1 VRGIPKESDGI
12 EMKYTSAKMDGKVF
26 VDSNIFLYTLDSS
39 EKTRR
44 EKAKARLV
52 ELSGTNR
59 IVISTQVLNE
69 VYAVATRKLGVEVVM
84 AKRFVRQLCDFDV
97 IVVTQEVIDAAM
109 DCSILHQLNYWDA
122 LMIAAA
128 ELARC
133 SVLWTEDLNPGE
145 MICGVRIVNP
155 LV

>member
-1 VRGIPKESDGI
+1 MRS
-12 EMKYTSAKMDGKVF
+12 TSAEMNEKVF
-26 VDSNIFLYTLDSS
+26 VDSNIFLYALDSGD
-39 EKTRR
+39 KVRR
-44 EKAKARLV
+44 EKAKTRLA
-52 ELSGTNR
+52 ELSRTNR

-69 VYAVATRKLGVEVVM
+69 VYAVATRKLGVEIVM
-84 AKRFVRQLCDFDV
+84 AKRFVRQLYDFDV

-133 SVLWTEDLNPGE
+133 SVMWTEDMSPGE
-145 MICGVRIVNP
+145 VIRGVRIVNP
-155 LV
+155 LA

>member
-1 VRGIPKESDGI
+1 MRS
-12 EMKYTSAKMDGKVF
+12 TSAKKNEKVF
-26 VDSNIFLYTLDSS
+26 VDSNIFLYTLDGSD
-39 EKTRR
+39 KVRR
-44 EKAKARLV
+44 EKAKALLAK
-52 ELSGTNR
+52 LSETNR

-84 AKRFVRQLCDFDV
+84 AKRFVRQLYDFDV

-122 LMIAAA
+122 LMVAAA

-133 SVLWTEDLNPGE
+133 SVLWTENMNAGE
-145 MICGVRIVNP
+145 VLRGVRIVNP
-155 LV
+155 LA

>member
-1 VRGIPKESDGI
+1 MRSTGAEMI
-12 EMKYTSAKMDGKVF
+12 EKVF

-39 EKTRR
+39 DKARR
-44 EKAKARLV
+44 EIAKARLA

-84 AKRFVRQLCDFDV
+84 AKRFVRQLYDFDV

-122 LMIAAA
+122 LMISAA

-133 SVLWTEDLNPGE
+133 SVLWTEDMRTGE
-145 MICGVRIVNP
+145 VICGVRIVNP
-155 LV
+155 LALA